1 MPNNRVF
8 KRKFVTRTAT
18 RRYRAEI
25 LDNLAPKNKQS
36 FIKTVMLV
44 GLINK
49 HKKNEL
55 NDDHYFDRL
64 VKIVTK
70 DDDDGILGHD

>member
-8 KRKFVTRTAT
+8 KRKVVTRTAT
-18 RRYRAEI
+18 RRCRADI
-25 LDNLAPKNKQS
+25 LDNLAPKNKKS
-36 FIKTVMLV
+36 LIKTAMLV

-49 HKKNEL
+49 HKKDEV
-55 NDDHYFDRL
+55 NDDHYFDQL